1 MAQPIRFPA
10 TVEQVTHH
18 TPNVATYRLRADK
31 RLPRFIP
38 GQFIHLT
45 LEPFDPA
52 SFWPESRVF
61 SVANAVADR
70 RTVELTISR
79 QGAYTNKV
87 LDQLSEGDRI
97 WAKGPYGDFTIDAN
111 LGYSRA
117 VLIAGGTGITPFCAF
132 MDAALSQGRLPIEQA
147 TLYYGAQTPDLLLYR
162 ALADRCVAE
171 VPGFQA
177 HYFAEQGA
185 DETDD
190 SIHPGRIDLA
200 EIMRDCIE
208 PESTA
213 FFLSG
218 PKPMIEMFRD
228 SLTTSYGLSPE
239 QVLIDAW
246 ELIAHP
252 TSREK
257 TEVAHCVAAALVRQS
272 PACARPFARSQGTR
286 TAQRT
291 ARYSG
296 YSKHKAAPQAFG
308 LPSDTKPRD
317 DSTLCDTHAGF
328 TKDQI
333 GSIPRLLRRGIRAG
347 LVGILN
353 ALDLDH

>member
-18 TPNVATYRLRADK
+18 TPDVATYRLRADK

-79 QGAYTNKV
+79 QGAYTNKI

-132 MDAALSQGRLPIEQA
+132 MDAALSQGRCPSS
-147 TLYYGAQTPDLLLYR
+147 TPPSTT
-162 ALADRCVAE
+162 AL
-171 VPGFQA
+171 
-177 HYFAEQGA
+177 
-185 DETDD
+185 
-190 SIHPGRIDLA
+190 
-200 EIMRDCIE
+200 
-208 PESTA
+208 
-213 FFLSG
+213 
-218 PKPMIEMFRD
+218 KPRTC
-228 SLTTSYGLSPE
+228 SS
-239 QVLIDAW
+239 
-246 ELIAHP
+246 IAHSP
-252 TSREK
+252 IVVSQRYPASRPI
-257 TEVAHCVAAALVRQS
+257 TTPSRRRRVRRQH
-272 PACARPFARSQGTR
+272 PPRPHRPRRDHARL
-286 TAQRT
+286 
-291 ARYSG
+291 
-296 YSKHKAAPQAFG
+296 H
-308 LPSDTKPRD
+308 
-317 DSTLCDTHAGF
+317 
-328 TKDQI
+328 
-333 GSIPRLLRRGIRAG
+333 RA
-347 LVGILN
+347 
-353 ALDLDH
+353 